1 MKGFRPLRPRPPA
14 GLVSDESERPGTFL
28 AHRVD
33 HHSRR
38 PGGGRPT
45 GPDLA
50 AVPKSV
56 PTAVNTS
63 VATASP
69 GSLIGEIDR
78 ELGAMRVTR
87 YQHSTRVDEASGSF
101 MYDCSGLVDYAL
113 GRALPTLYT
122 SDG

>member
-1 MKGFRPLRPRPPA
+1 MRASGLGLSLLIASTITAA
-14 GLVSDESERPGTFL
+14 GW
-28 AHRVD
+28 
-33 HHSRR
+33 
-38 PGGGRPT
+38 GGRPT
-45 GPDLA
+45 GPDSA

-56 PTAVNTS
+56 PTALNTG